1 MLNFMSL
8 CATDCACI
16 MLIGAPHSCDGEGK
30 VTENSRTDG
39 GRSKLFHLFGT
50 SVYDL
55 GVLSLMNRF
64 CFSVD
69 QQPVLD
75 WYKSCQCTLCGVFQD
90 SPTLDKSPH
99 DVPSLCQYDLCHC
112 PCQCLFPIL
121 CFLGKYCRNGTL
133 HLVHA
138 FIHR

>member
-1 MLNFMSL
+1 MSL

-69 QQPVLD
+69 QQPVPG

-90 SPTLDKSPH
+90 SPTLD
-99 DVPSLCQYDLCHC
+99 
-112 PCQCLFPIL
+112 
-121 CFLGKYCRNGTL
+121 
-133 HLVHA
+133 
-138 FIHR
+138 